1 MKKHETAM
9 QHPGESSMMN
19 IMHQMSSR
27 MESMNMKG
35 DMDHDFAEMMIVHHQ
50 AAIDMAQ
57 QQVDSGQDITLKSF
71 AKKIIE
77 DQSGEIKELQQWLK
91 EHAR

>member
-9 QHPGESSMMN
+9 HHHGESTMMN
-19 IMHQMSSR
+19 IMHEMTSK
-27 MESMNMKG
+27 MESINMKG
-35 DMDHDFAEMMIVHHQ
+35 NVDHDFAEMMIVHHQ

-57 QQVDSGQDITLKSF
+57 QEIDAGNDNTLKKF

-77 DQSGEIKELQQWLK
+77 DQSREIKELQQWLQ
-91 EHAR
+91 EQQ

>member
-9 QHPGESSMMN
+9 QHHGESSMMD
-19 IMHQMSSR
+19 IMHQMNSK

-35 DMDHDFAEMMIVHHQ
+35 NMDHDFAEMMIVHHQ

-57 QQVDSGQDITLKSF
+57 QEINSGHDITLKKF
-71 AKKIIE
+71 AKKIVE
-77 DQSGEIKELQQWLK
+77 DQSREIKELQQWLN
-91 EHAR
+91 EQL

>member
-9 QHPGESSMMN
+9 QHHSESSMMD
-19 IMHQMSSR
+19 IMHQMTSK
-27 MESMNMKG
+27 MESMNMNG
-35 DMDHDFAEMMIVHHQ
+35 NVDHDFAEMMIVHHQ

-57 QQVDSGQDITLKSF
+57 QEMDSGNNATLKKF

-77 DQSGEIKELQQWLK
+77 DQTREIKELQEWLSAQ
-91 EHAR
+91 H